1 MVFAESVPSEA
12 KARRPGVFEAHADVK
27 VRS

>member
-12 KARRPGVFEAHADVK
+12 KARRPGVPEVHANGEG
-27 VRS
+27 RS